1 MMIASLAGVPFTGNA
16 FSVSY
21 LNIMLAI
28 DFFIKNLNF

>member
-1 MMIASLAGVPFTGNA
+1 MIIASLVGIHFTGNA
-16 FSVSY
+16 FSVFY